1 MSKNTLTIGII
12 WLALAAL
19 IVYLVDNIQNPNK
32 INRLGENSTVVL
44 KRGLDGHY
52 RAEALINGEKVNV
65 LVDTGATGVAIS
77 QSIADRL
84 NLKSMDAIRTN
95 TANGDSIGYMVRL
108 KSLQLGGVN
117 ANDVSAMI
125 APGLDGHYRAEALIN
140 GEKVNV
146 LVDTGATGVAI
157 SQSIADRLNLKSMD
171 AIRTNTANGDSIG
184 YMVRLKSLQ
193 LGGVNANDVS
203 AMIALGLDGDVLL
216 GMSFL
221 GRMDVRL
228 FNGEMTIKQ
237 VEY

>member
-1 MSKNTLTIGII
+1 MSRNTIFVAVI
-12 WLALAAL
+12 WLALAGL
-19 IVYLVDNIQNPNK
+19 IFYLVDNIQNPNK
-32 INRLGENSTVVL
+32 IDRLGENSTVVL

-77 QSIADRL
+77 QRIADKL
-84 NLKSMDAIRTN
+84 NLNSIDAVRTN

-108 KSLQLGGVN
+108 KSLKIGGVN
-117 ANDVSAMI
+117 AHDVAAMI
-125 APGLDGHYRAEALIN
+125 AP
-140 GEKVNV
+140 
-146 LVDTGATGVAI
+146 
-157 SQSIADRLNLKSMD
+157 
-171 AIRTNTANGDSIG
+171 
-184 YMVRLKSLQ
+184 
-193 LGGVNANDVS
+193 
-203 AMIALGLDGDVLL
+203 GLDGDVLL